1 MPTRKTGMSRR
12 KKRSP
17 EEGIFVRK
25 MFAYAF
31 VAMESLP
38 SHRQDQPFLELAQK
52 VLEHYPEPTHIMRYL
67 DDARERIQQRG
78 EIVRLDDYRYR
89 YSANSLPRIR

>member
-1 MPTRKTGMSRR
+1 MSTRKAGKTRR
-12 KKRSP
+12 QEPSP

-25 MFAYAF
+25 MFAYAL

-38 SHRQDQPFLELAQK
+38 SHRRDQPFLELAQK
-52 VLEHYPEPTHIMRYL
+52 VLEHYPEPTRIMRYV

-89 YSANSLPRIR
+89 YSTMRRD